1 MNGNTSVAPVTPSQK
16 TTSQKAPGT
25 GSAAKDGATPRLGLW
40 GRLRSV
46 FGLPNGDTTLRDT
59 FEELIE
65 EHDDERG
72 SIDPGERALIRNI
85 LNLNGLSAEDVMVP
99 RADIVSIDVTASLED
114 LVALINKAAHSRL
127 PVYHHSRDEVI
138 GMVHIK
144 DVVRQISAREK
155 FNFRKILRKAMF
167 VSPTMPV
174 MDLLIQ
180 MQLSHLHMALVVDEF
195 GGVDGLVTIEDL
207 IEQIVGE
214 IEDEHDVSDGPRL
227 TPTADGSLIA
237 DARFPIAQFEAV
249 VGPVMTDEEREDDV
263 DTLAGLVFTV
273 AGRVPNRG
281 ELIIHEPTGIE
292 FEILDA
298 DPRRI
303 KRLLVRNLPKK
314 ITIADIG
321 SNADVNEDGQ

>member
-1 MNGNTSVAPVTPSQK
+1 MNSDAGAAPMSKPRDPDAVDDDGTVENSPSPQ
-16 TTSQKAPGT
+16 SGIV
-25 GSAAKDGATPRLGLW
+25 GGLRRMLGL
-40 GRLRSV
+40 S
-46 FGLPNGDTTLRDT
+46 NGDDSLRDS

-65 EHDDERG
+65 EHEDERG
-72 SIDPGERALIRNI
+72 SIDPGERALIKNI

-99 RADIVSIDVTASLED
+99 RADIVAIDITASLED
-114 LVALINKAAHSRL
+114 LLALINKVGHSRL
-127 PVYHHSRDEVI
+127 PVYHHSRDDVV

-144 DVVRQISAREK
+144 DVVREIGVSEK

-214 IEDEHDVSDGPRL
+214 IEDEHDVSDGPRFEA
-227 TPTADGSLIA
+227 TADGAFIA
-237 DARFPIAQFEAV
+237 DARFPIDQFEAA
-249 VGPVMTDEEREDDV
+249 VGPVMTDEERGEDV

-281 ELIIHEPTGIE
+281 ELIVHQPTGIE

-303 KRLLVRNLPKK
+303 KRLLVRNLPPQPV
-314 ITIADIG
+314 ADDIDE
-321 SNADVNEDGQ
+321 S